1 MASSREG
8 DGGSPVFSGWR
19 ACDACG
25 MPLDDLERAV
35 LSADSQRIET
45 HRRELRE
52 QGQASGGDRDL
63 TQLPDLVPW
72 DWGHV
77 ECFPSRDGDYVIPGR
92 SIDTLPKMMA
102 VTVRAMRLDWFA
114 YTVWADVV
122 RRFYELPD
130 VDAQN

>member
-1 MASSREG
+1 MATSHEG

-25 MPLDDLERAV
+25 MPLDDLSRAV
-35 LSADSQRIET
+35 LSVDAERIET

-52 QGQASGGDRDL
+52 QGQSSGGNGDL

-77 ECFPSRDGDYVIPGR
+77 ECFPSRDGDYVIPGPG
-92 SIDTLPKMMA
+92 IDTLPKMMA
-102 VTVRAMRLDWFA
+102 VTVQAMQLDWFA
-114 YTVWADVV
+114 YTVWWDVV

-130 VDAQN
+130 VEERG